1 MPAAA
6 ALRLWKRKETMKKKI
21 CFITATRAE
30 YGLLKPVM
38 AKVVADSALE
48 LQILV
53 LGMHLSPEFGLTYRE
68 IEKDGFVISRK
79 TETLLSSDTPAG
91 ISKSMG
97 LTMISVTD
105 ALTELAPDMVVVLG
119 DRYEIFAAVSAAYTL
134 RIPVAHLAG
143 GEITAGALD
152 EGYRHSISK
161 MSRLHFT
168 ANETYRRRVIQ
179 LGEMPET
186 VFAVG
191 DTGAENIRCLSLLSR
206 EEIAAELGIS
216 AEEPYFLITYH
227 PVTLGKGNA
236 AEEVAKLLAAC
247 AAFPEI
253 RLIVTA
259 ANADAAGRQIN
270 QKWEEYQTAEPSRIR
285 LFSSLGQLRYLS
297 AMKYCQAVLGNSSSG
312 ILEAP
317 TMGRPSVNIGSRQ
330 EGRLRAESVID
341 CPPEVGAIQA
351 AIAKALS
358 PEYQGNSRFQNT
370 PYGQGQETSDRILAE
385 IKNFLCQ
392 SQSPVKRF
400 YDI

>member
-1 MPAAA
+1 
-6 ALRLWKRKETMKKKI
+6 MKKKI

-38 AKVVADSALE
+38 AKAAADPEME

-53 LGMHLSPEFGLTYRE
+53 LGMHLSPEFGFTYRE
-68 IEKDGFVISRK
+68 IEKDGFVISKK

-105 ALTELAPDMVVVLG
+105 ALLELAPDMAVVLG

-152 EGYRHSISK
+152 EGFRHSISK

-168 ANETYRRRVIQ
+168 ANEAYRRRVIQ
-179 LGEMPET
+179 LGEAPET
-186 VFAVG
+186 VFAAG
-191 DTGAENIRCLSLLSR
+191 DTGAENIRRQTLLGR
-206 EEIAAELGIS
+206 AEIEAELGIKPD
-216 AEEPYFLITYH
+216 EPYFLITYH
-227 PVTLGKGNA
+227 PVTLGQGDAA
-236 AEEVAKLLAAC
+236 AEVAALISAC
-247 AAFPEI
+247 AAFPDI
-253 RLIVTA
+253 RLVVTA

-270 QKWEEYQTAEPSRIR
+270 QKWKEYQAAEPERIR

-297 AMKYCQAVLGNSSSG
+297 AMKYCRAVLGNSSSG

-341 CPPEVGAIQA
+341 CPPETKAIQA
-351 AIAKALS
+351 AIDKALS
-358 PEYQGNSRFQNT
+358 PEYQSGIRFQNT
-370 PYGQGQETSDRILAE
+370 PYGQGEETSERIIRE
-385 IKNFLCQ
+385 IKRFLAQ
-392 SQSPVKRF
+392 SQQPGKRF
-400 YDI
+400 YDLSE

>member
-1 MPAAA
+1 M
-6 ALRLWKRKETMKKKI
+6 KKI

-38 AKVVADSALE
+38 MRAAADSEIE

-53 LGMHLSPEFGLTYRE
+53 LGMHLSPEFGFTYRE
-68 IEKDGFVISRK
+68 IENDGFVITRK

-105 ALTELAPDMVVVLG
+105 ALLELAPDMVVVLG

-143 GEITAGALD
+143 GEVTAGALD
-152 EGYRHSISK
+152 EGFRHSISK

-179 LGEMPET
+179 LGEAPET

-191 DTGAENIRCLSLLSR
+191 DTGAENIRRQSLLSR
-206 EEIAAELGIS
+206 PEIEKELGIKS
-216 AEEPYFLITYH
+216 DEPYFLITYH
-227 PVTLGKGNA
+227 PVTLGQGDA
-236 AEEVAKLLAAC
+236 AEEAERLLSAC
-247 AAFPEI
+247 AAFPDI

-259 ANADAAGRQIN
+259 ANADAAGRRIN
-270 QKWEEYQTAEPSRIR
+270 QKWEEYQTAEPGRIQ

-297 AMKYCQAVLGNSSSG
+297 AMKYCKAVLGNSSSG

-330 EGRLRAESVID
+330 EGRLRAASVID
-341 CPPEVGAIQA
+341 CLPETEAIKA
-351 AIAKALS
+351 AITKALS
-358 PEYQGNSRFQNT
+358 PEYQDGSHFQNT
-370 PYGQGQETSDRILAE
+370 PYGQGQETSDRILRE
-385 IKNFLCQ
+385 IKRFFVQ
-392 SQSPVKRF
+392 PQPPAKRF
-400 YDI
+400 YDIEESPVMPQAGEQE